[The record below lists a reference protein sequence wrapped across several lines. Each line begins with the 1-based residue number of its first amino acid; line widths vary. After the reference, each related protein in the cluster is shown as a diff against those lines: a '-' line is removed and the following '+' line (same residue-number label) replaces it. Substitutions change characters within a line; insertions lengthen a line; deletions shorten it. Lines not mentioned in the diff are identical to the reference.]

1 MTKPTVII
9 HTDATGWVDFLMTG
23 DVNVY
28 IVDER
33 YPGDR
38 VYQWT
43 EKGHRR
49 RDNGRS
55 WWTARS
61 EARTM
66 SVTQRCRQR
75 SSRRWMERLDCELC
89 NRMMESSDA

>member
-9 HTDATGWVDFLMTG
+9 HTDATGWVDFLMHG
-23 DVNVY
+23 EVNVY

-43 EKGHRR
+43 EKCTDDEIKAVLGDSQIGSKNDERHAAL
-49 RDNGRS
+49 S
-55 WWTARS
+55 ARII
-61 EARTM
+61 EALDGTP
-66 SVTQRCRQR
+66 
-75 SSRRWMERLDCELC
+75 RLRVVQENDGVE
-89 NRMMESSDA
+89 

>member
-43 EKGHRR
+43 EKATDDEIMAVLGGQPDRK
-49 RDNGRS
+49 
-55 WWTARS
+55 
-61 EARTM
+61 
-66 SVTQRCRQR
+66 Q
-75 SSRRWMERLDCELC
+75 ER
-89 NRMMESSDA
+89 

>member
-33 YPGDR
+33 CPGDR

-43 EKGHRR
+43 EKTTDDEIRAVLG
-49 RDNGRS
+49 DSPIGK
-55 WWTARS
+55 
-61 EARTM
+61 
-66 SVTQRCRQR
+66 Q
-75 SSRRWMERLDCELC
+75 ER
-89 NRMMESSDA
+89 